1 VHQCLLPVT
10 NIVHSKSGKQ
20 GENKSLAS
28 ENASAMAQSAGQE
41 AK

>member
-1 VHQCLLPVT
+1 MHQCLLPVT
-10 NIVHSKSGKQ
+10 DIVRSQNGKQ

-41 AK
+41 TK